1 MQPLVELGHPVSGLI
16 KMTAS
21 TLVREQ
27 VEENGG
33 ARGRGRPRC
42 EVARKRILEAALE
55 SLDEVGF
62 ASTTTDLIAER
73 AGASKATIYR
83 WWPTKAALLLEAL
96 RDVVAQEL
104 PFPDTGDLKEDV
116 RQQLRNFVK
125 LLTGL
130 RGGVLK
136 SFVAAAQSDPEVAE
150 AFRNV
155 WVIPRRAD
163 ARQVLE
169 KHQQEGRLPAGV
181 DLELLMD
188 LLYGPLYYR
197 LLAGHGAVSPAYA
210 DRITELALSGL
221 VPA

>member
-1 MQPLVELGHPVSGLI
+1 
-16 KMTAS
+16 MTVP
-21 TLVREQ
+21 TLPKEQ
-27 VEENGG
+27 IEENGT
-33 ARGRGRPRC
+33 RGRGRPRC

-62 ASTTTDLIAER
+62 ANTTTDLIAER

-116 RQQLRNFVK
+116 RRQLRNFVK
-125 LLTGL
+125 LLTGR

-136 SFVAAAQSDPEVAE
+136 SFVVAAQSDPDVAA
-150 AFRNV
+150 AFSNV
-155 WVIPRRAD
+155 WVIPRRVA
-163 ARQVLE
+163 AKAVLE
-169 KHQQEGRLPAGV
+169 RHQQEGHLPAEV

-197 LLAGHGAVSPAYA
+197 LLAGHERLSAAYA
-210 DRITELALSGL
+210 DQITELALTGL
-221 VPA
+221 V

>member
-1 MQPLVELGHPVSGLI
+1 
-16 KMTAS
+16 MTVS
-21 TLVREQ
+21 TLTKEQ
-27 VEENGG
+27 GEENG

-42 EVARKRILEAALE
+42 EVTRKRILEAALE

-62 ASTTTDLIAER
+62 VNTTTDSIAER

-104 PFPDTGDLKEDV
+104 PFPDTKDLKEDV

-125 LLTGL
+125 LLTGRRGRVL
-130 RGGVLK
+130 R
-136 SFVAAAQSDPEVAE
+136 SFVAAAQSDIEVAT

-155 WVIPRRAD
+155 WVIPRRAE
-163 ARQVLE
+163 AKLVLE
-169 KHQQEGRLPAGV
+169 KHQQEGRLPAEM

-188 LLYGPLYYR
+188 VLYGPLYYR
-197 LLAGHGAVSPAYA
+197 LLAGHGALSLAYA
-210 DRITELALSGL
+210 DEIAEFALAGL
-221 VPA
+221 VQQR

>member
-1 MQPLVELGHPVSGLI
+1 MNV
-16 KMTAS
+16 S
-21 TLVREQ
+21 TLAKEQ
-27 VEENGG
+27 VEENGT
-33 ARGRGRPRC
+33 RGRGRPRC
-42 EVARKRILEAALE
+42 EVTRKRILEAALE
-55 SLDEVGF
+55 SLDEAGF
-62 ASTTTDLIAER
+62 ANTTTDLIAER

-116 RQQLRNFVK
+116 RQQLHNFVT
-125 LLTGL
+125 LLTGQ

-136 SFVAAAQSDPEVAE
+136 SFVVAAQSDPEVAA

-155 WVIPRRAD
+155 WVIPRRD
-163 ARQVLE
+163 AAKAVLE
-169 KHQQEGRLPAGV
+169 KHQQEGRLSADV

-197 LLAGHGAVSPAYA
+197 LLAGHDRLSAAYA
-210 DRITELALSGL
+210 DHITELALTGL
-221 VPA
+221 IQ

>member
-1 MQPLVELGHPVSGLI
+1 
-16 KMTAS
+16 MTAP
-21 TLVREQ
+21 TLINEQ
-27 VEENGG
+27 AEENGG
-33 ARGRGRPRC
+33 SRGRGRPRC
-42 EVARKRILEAALE
+42 EVTRKRILEAALE

-62 ASTTTDLIAER
+62 ANTTTDLIAER

-116 RQQLRNFVK
+116 RQQLRNFVT
-125 LLTGL
+125 LLAGR
-130 RGGVLK
+130 RGGVLR
-136 SFVAAAQSDPEVAE
+136 SFVAAAQNDPEAAE

-155 WVIPRRAD
+155 WVIPRRA
-163 ARQVLE
+163 AAKAALE
-169 KHQQEGRLPAGV
+169 KHQRDGRLPANV

-197 LLAGHGAVSPAYA
+197 LLTGYEALSLPYA
-210 DRITELALSGL
+210 DKVIDLALTGL
-221 VPA
+221 TPD

>member
-1 MQPLVELGHPVSGLI
+1 
-16 KMTAS
+16 MTVF
-21 TLVREQ
+21 TLTKEQ
-27 VEENGG
+27 GEENGNG

-62 ASTTTDLIAER
+62 VNTTTDSIAER

-125 LLTGL
+125 LLTGR
-130 RGGVLK
+130 RGGVLR
-136 SFVAAAQSDPEVAE
+136 SFVAAAQSDTEVAA

-155 WVIPRRAD
+155 WVLPRRAE
-163 ARQVLE
+163 AKLVLE
-169 KHQQEGRLPAGV
+169 KHQQEGRLPAKV

-188 LLYGPLYYR
+188 ALYGPLYYR
-197 LLAGHGAVSPAYA
+197 LLTGHGGLSLAYA
-210 DRITELALSGL
+210 DEITEFVLAGL
-221 VPA
+221 VQQR

>member
-1 MQPLVELGHPVSGLI
+1 
-16 KMTAS
+16 MTLS
-21 TLVREQ
+21 TLTKEQ
-27 VEENGG
+27 IEENAGT
-33 ARGRGRPRC
+33 RGRGRPRC
-42 EVARKRILEAALE
+42 EVTRKRILEAALE

-116 RQQLRNFVK
+116 QQQLRNFAE
-125 LLTGL
+125 LLTG
-130 RGGVLK
+130 RRSGVLK

-150 AFRNV
+150 AFRTV
-155 WVIPRRAD
+155 WVIPRRIS
-163 ARQVLE
+163 ARAVLE

-197 LLAGHGAVSPAYA
+197 LLAGHGPLSAAYA
-210 DRITELALSGL
+210 DAITDLALTGL
-221 VPA
+221 VPG

>member
-1 MQPLVELGHPVSGLI
+1 
-16 KMTAS
+16 MTVS
-21 TLVREQ
+21 TLIREQ
-27 VEENGG
+27 AEENGG
-33 ARGRGRPRC
+33 TRGRGRPRC

-62 ASTTTDLIAER
+62 ASATTDLIAER

-125 LLTGL
+125 LLTGR

-169 KHQQEGRLPAGV
+169 KHQQEGRLPAEV

>member
-1 MQPLVELGHPVSGLI
+1 
-16 KMTAS
+16 MTAP
-21 TLVREQ
+21 TLTSEHI
-27 VEENGG
+27 EENSGT
-33 ARGRGRPRC
+33 RGRGRPRC

-62 ASTTTDLIAER
+62 ANTTTDLIAER

-104 PFPDTGDLKEDV
+104 PFPDTGDVKEDV
-116 RQQLRNFVK
+116 RQQLRNFVE
-125 LLTGL
+125 LLTGR
-130 RGGVLK
+130 RGGVLR
-136 SFVAAAQSDPEVAE
+136 SFVVAAQSDPEVAE

-155 WVIPRRAD
+155 WVMPRRAS
-163 ARQVLE
+163 AKTVLE
-169 KHQQEGRLPAGV
+169 KHQQEGRLPAEV

-197 LLAGHGAVSPAYA
+197 LLTSHGALSAKYA
-210 DRITELALSGL
+210 DEVAELALSCF
-221 VPA
+221 ATAS

>member
-1 MQPLVELGHPVSGLI
+1 V
-16 KMTAS
+16 S
-21 TLVREQ
+21 TLTKEQ
-27 VEENGG
+27 SEENVT
-33 ARGRGRPRC
+33 RGRGRPRC

-62 ASTTTDLIAER
+62 ANTTTDLIAER

-116 RQQLRNFVK
+116 RQQLHNFVT
-125 LLTGL
+125 LLTGR

-136 SFVAAAQSDPEVAE
+136 SFVVAAQSDAEVAA

-155 WVIPRRAD
+155 WVIPRRVA
-163 ARQVLE
+163 AKTVLE
-169 KHQQEGRLPAGV
+169 KHQQEGRLPEEV
-181 DLELLMD
+181 DLELLLD
-188 LLYGPLYYR
+188 VLYGPLYYR
-197 LLAGHGAVSPAYA
+197 LLAGHDRISAGYA
-210 DRITELALSGL
+210 DQITELALTGL
-221 VPA
+221 VQ

>member
-1 MQPLVELGHPVSGLI
+1 VPTLI
-16 KMTAS
+16 K
-21 TLVREQ
+21 EQ
-27 VEENGG
+27 AEENGT
-33 ARGRGRPRC
+33 RGRGRPRC
-42 EVARKRILEAALE
+42 EVTRKRILEAALE

-62 ASTTTDLIAER
+62 ANTTTDLIAER

-125 LLTGL
+125 LLTGR
-130 RGGVLK
+130 RGGVLR

-163 ARQVLE
+163 ARKVLE
-169 KHQQEGRLPAGV
+169 KHQQEGRLPAGT

-197 LLAGHGAVSPAYA
+197 LLAGHGAVSSTYAYE
-210 DRITELALSGL
+210 ITELALAGL

>member
-1 MQPLVELGHPVSGLI
+1 M
-16 KMTAS
+16 
-21 TLVREQ
+21 
-27 VEENGG
+27 
-33 ARGRGRPRC
+33 RGRPRC
-42 EVARKRILEAALE
+42 EVTRKRILEAALE

-62 ASTTTDLIAER
+62 ANTTTDLIAER

-104 PFPDTGDLKEDV
+104 PFPDTGDLKKDV
-116 RQQLRNFVK
+116 RQQLRNFVT
-125 LLTGL
+125 LLTGQ

-155 WVIPRRAD
+155 WVIPRRA
-163 ARQVLE
+163 AAKAALE
-169 KHQQEGRLPAGV
+169 KHKGEGRLPASV

-188 LLYGPLYYR
+188 LLYGPFYYR
-197 LLAGHGAVSPAYA
+197 LLTGHDTLSLEYA
-210 DRITELALSGL
+210 DEVTDLALVGMTKL
-221 VPA
+221 

>member
-1 MQPLVELGHPVSGLI
+1 
-16 KMTAS
+16 MTVP
-21 TLVREQ
+21 TLTKEQ
-27 VEENGG
+27 VEENSGT
-33 ARGRGRPRC
+33 RGRGRPRC
-42 EVARKRILEAALE
+42 EVTRKRILEAALE

-62 ASTTTDLIAER
+62 ANTTTDLIAER

-116 RQQLRNFVK
+116 RQQLRNFAN
-125 LLTGL
+125 LLTG
-130 RGGVLK
+130 RRSGVLK

-155 WVIPRRAD
+155 WVIPRRAS
-163 ARQVLE
+163 AKTVLE

-181 DLELLMD
+181 NLELLMD

-197 LLAGHGAVSPAYA
+197 LLAGHGALSTAYA
-210 DRITELALSGL
+210 DEITGLALTGL
-221 VPA
+221 APA